1 MRHPHP
7 KGRPAVNRA
16 VPIRTPAE
24 LYAHAIAIEREAAEA
39 YAGLAQHMED
49 LGNDEVAT
57 LFRRLA
63 VFEAEHLQTLEA
75 RTTGVELPAL
85 GPGEYAWLDAGAPE
99 TVARELVYR
108 LLTPRAALDIA
119 LDAERR
125 AQRFFAGVH
134 ATAEDPGLRALAQEM
149 AAEEQGHI
157 AMVEQAMVH
166 TRDVRVDWST
176 VFGD

>member
-1 MRHPHP
+1 MD
-7 KGRPAVNRA
+7 RPA
-16 VPIRTPAE
+16 IRTPNE
-24 LYAHAIAIEREAAEA
+24 LYAHAIAIEREAAET
-39 YAGLAQHMED
+39 YAELAQHMDE

-75 RTTGVELPAL
+75 RTAGVALPAL
-85 GPGEYAWLDAGAPE
+85 KPGEYAWLDAGAPE

-125 AQRFFAGVH
+125 AQQFFAGVH
-134 ATAEDPGLRALAQEM
+134 ATADDPALRAHAAATYALDPFTLARALVSD
-149 AAEEQGHI
+149 AARRARRE
-157 AMVEQAMVH
+157 ASA
-166 TRDVRVDWST
+166 RRRARA
-176 VFGD
+176 

>member
-1 MRHPHP
+1 MRAVN
-7 KGRPAVNRA
+7 RPAV
-16 VPIRTPAE
+16 RTPNE
-24 LYAHAIAIEREAAEA
+24 LYAHAIAIEREAAET
-39 YAGLAQHMED
+39 YAELAQHMDD
-49 LGNDEVAT
+49 LGNDEVAM

-75 RTTGVELPAL
+75 RTAGVALPAL
-85 GPGEYAWLDAGAPE
+85 KPGEYAWLDAGAPE

-125 AQRFFAGVH
+125 AQQFFAGVH
-134 ATAEDPGLRALAQEM
+134 ATADDPALRALAQEM

-157 AMVEQAMVH
+157 AMVEQARVR
-166 TRDVRVDWST
+166 TPDVRVDWAT

>member
-1 MRHPHP
+1 MSSPT
-7 KGRPAVNRA
+7 
-16 VPIRTPAE
+16 PIRTTVE
-24 LYAHAIAIEREAAEA
+24 LYAHAIAIEREAAER
-39 YAGLAQHMED
+39 YAELAQRMDD
-49 LGNDEVAT
+49 LGNDEVSA

-75 RTTGVELPAL
+75 RTAGVDLPRIA
-85 GPGEYAWLDAGAPE
+85 PGAYAWLDASAPE
-99 TVARELVYR
+99 TAARELVYR

-125 AQRFFAGVH
+125 AQQFFADVRAS
-134 ATAEDPGLRALAQEM
+134 ATDAGLRALAQEM

-157 AMVEQAMVH
+157 AMVEQGIAR
-166 TRDVRVDWST
+166 TPDVRVDWAT